1 MKVAILGTGVVGQAL
16 ARGFL
21 GLQDEVAIGTRDPAS
36 DSARKVADE
45 VPGARVVPF
54 AEAARTCELAVLAT
68 AYVLSGIVLRLT
80 RRRPKESP
88 AKPHQTRTPVDVP

>member
-36 DSARKVADE
+36 DSARKA
-45 VPGARVVPF
+45 
-54 AEAARTCELAVLAT
+54 
-68 AYVLSGIVLRLT
+68 
-80 RRRPKESP
+80 
-88 AKPHQTRTPVDVP
+88 